1 MAHYRRYYVNSEE
14 DGSYRVISHGGV
26 IGFLR
31 WLQPL
36 WFIICVSA
44 FFLALFTL
52 QFAAAGVLLLF
63 VGLSAPNF
71 AKHRRQVIEQ
81 AHREGRPVP
90 PSIPDQLIKRLRSK
104 TAPVGQTQLE
114 RHTAGH
120 TGRVLGGKA
129 AKRRAKHADP
139 APPPIPSAEQ
149 LTQLSALRD
158 QGLLTDEEFAMIKHR
173 LIHQGMAQ
181 TGEDPNPTTQEW
193 RGAPPVQGSQ

>member
-71 AKHRRQVIEQ
+71 AKHRHQVIDQ
-81 AHREGRPVP
+81 AHREGRPAP
-90 PSIPDQLIKRLRSK
+90 PSVPDRLIKRLRSK
-104 TAPVGQTQLE
+104 PAPVGQTSLK
-114 RHTAGH
+114 RHNAGR
-120 TGRVLGGKA
+120 TGGVPGGGA
-129 AKRRAKHADP
+129 APRRAKDIDS
-139 APPPIPSAEQ
+139 APLPIPSAEE
-149 LTQLSALRD
+149 LTKLSALRD
-158 QGLLTDEEFAMIKHR
+158 QGLLTDEEFAIIKHR
-173 LIHQGMAQ
+173 LISQGMAQ
-181 TGEDPNPTTQEW
+181 TGEDPDPTTQE
-193 RGAPPVQGSQ
+193 